1 MYEEVSCPEE
11 ECDHFMSQETD
22 FFKNLSEEIKKQYKK
37 VHNFYVTSNDPS
49 LRLCPKENCEGIV
62 KIT

>member
-11 ECDHFMSQETD
+11 ECAQVMSQETD
-22 FFKNLSEEIKKQYKK
+22 FFKNLSEEMKKQYKK

-49 LRLCPKENCEGIV
+49 LRLCPKEKCEGIV